1 MKIILLLLILLSI
14 NSFGQRRNGIH
25 FREVNSDKIIKLFFN
40 DRTEFKIKDNYL
52 KQLSDSIQ
60 LKHKVSESLISTLL
74 NASIDTFY
82 FENSLHVPIN
92 QVEWIYAKSNSYY
105 ANMFVFTGT
114 MFLLGFLNYGLLY
127 NNQSTGLLITCNI
140 LMGGVPLVMI
150 PITIKKNVVYIEK
163 YEPLAI
169 AGRKKALFKPG
180 SKTHTIFDRLELPSP
195 QRK

>member
-1 MKIILLLLILLSI
+1 M
-14 NSFGQRRNGIH
+14 NTFGQNRKGIF
-25 FREVNSDKIIKLFFN
+25 FREKNSNKIIKLFFD

-60 LKHKVSESLISTLL
+60 TKHKVSESLISILL
-74 NASIDTFY
+74 TASIDTFY
-82 FENSLHVPIN
+82 FENGLQIPIK
-92 QVEWIYAKSNSYY
+92 QVEWIYTKSNSYY
-105 ANMFVFTGT
+105 ANMIAFTGS
-114 MFLLGFLNYGLLY
+114 MVLLGFLNYGLLY

-140 LMGGVPLVMI
+140 LMGGVPLIMI

-169 AGRKKALFKPG
+169 AGRRKALFKPG